1 MSFALKS
8 VKDAWILKGPQLKR
22 RYVGLQLG
30 EARFC
35 FHFCL
40 SFTELTCCK
49 LIFPAVIF
57 TAGKLSLGLVG
68 MLLPLGNRRLDPRT
82 PAQRKPKKNL
92 PPAPSP
98 ARRKEDCK
106 VLLSSWTQGLATRK
120 REAKGLDP
128 GTVTSAMNQNHA
140 FCSSFRSGGAVL
152 LNLLQCIHPRGHLT
166 EFCGHG
172 LVSMWSAKT
181 VSLLVRFQLHEA
193 WLFCSLL
200 DWNLF

>member
-1 MSFALKS
+1 MSLLYRTDLLQINLSCCDFYSRKAQPGACGNVTTTGKQET
-8 VKDAWILKGPQLKR
+8 GPQNTSPTH
-22 RYVGLQLG
+22 
-30 EARFC
+30 E
-35 FHFCL
+35 
-40 SFTELTCCK
+40 
-49 LIFPAVIF
+49 
-57 TAGKLSLGLVG
+57 
-68 MLLPLGNRRLDPRT
+68 
-82 PAQRKPKKNL
+82 PKKNL

-98 ARRKEDCK
+98 ARRKEECK

-128 GTVTSAMNQNHA
+128 GTATSAMNQNHA